1 MPGSRNLLKR
11 AYTMRHLASS
21 LVVTTAVM
29 LSSCGGSPEPF
40 ALRLVDLFETATVEG
55 TVAIDPVDATEWRFD
70 GEGTIPLPE
79 PPEEDE
85 NDDEGEDDEQEEPP
99 DLAPTF
105 GWAALNDIEGFEVV
119 DGRLVGTTGELP
131 VLHAVRPE
139 DLLDEND
146 LLHAVEITM
155 QVSAGT
161 EIGITFNGGR
171 QLNEERTLR
180 NIRNAPEPPLHT
192 ELEPG
197 DEFHTYRLENPGRS
211 FTVGGLRNILIEP
224 TDATNA
230 TFAIESVRL
239 IMRREHLRT
248 IASGPGWQGLG
259 EIYRETI
266 VSRAPERVT
275 LDLTLPA
282 QPWLELAVGTVEDHP
297 VTFNVA
303 IDTPSGDAPL
313 WRRTVTLPRRWE
325 TQRID
330 LADYA
335 GQQVTLALSLEGDE
349 DGLVGFW
356 GTPVVRNSGAHVP
369 PTDGATSEARAELAD
384 GGASTPQGMIVFL
397 GDTLRRDHL
406 DAWGHDRSTAPTLTA
421 LAAEGVRF
429 ADAIS
434 PATWTKVAVPSL
446 LSSVYPASHGIV
458 GMADRLSSSATTL
471 AEAFRAAGYAT
482 FATSSVSF
490 TGKLSNVH
498 QGVEVLHERA
508 SIDNDDLGHS
518 GAKTARTYV
527 DRFLTW
533 LDDHHDVPFF
543 AFIHVFDPHD
553 PFEPYPPYDL
563 LWASPTGQEEHEARL
578 EQVGE
583 SLGDDRRVGDG
594 NRFGPERFP
603 NREELEAAGVDP
615 EVYAA
620 HQLDWY
626 DGSIRGMDAEI
637 ARLMEGLAQRGV
649 ADDTLLAFVSDHGEE
664 FLDHGWGWHGNT
676 VYGEAIN
683 VPLMLHWPGVLPAGM
698 VVDATVESLSLMPT
712 LLELSGIPV
721 PETVQGQSLLPL
733 VARPSDPTAFGW
745 VERPA
750 FSERKRIASKRDRAD
765 YDVDQYSVV
774 SNGWKLVQ
782 NVDPPEGMPEFELYN
797 HADDPLNH
805 KEVAASH
812 PDIVERLTEALA
824 GRLRY
829 AEARKLPTD
838 EDAAEELSPAE
849 LRRLRSLGYIR

>member
-1 MPGSRNLLKR
+1 
-11 AYTMRHLASS
+11 MRHLVCS
-21 LVVTTAVM
+21 LVVTATVV
-29 LSSCGGSPEPF
+29 LSSCGGSPEPVSI
-40 ALRLVDLFETATVEG
+40 RLVDMFEAATVEG
-55 TVAIDPVDATEWRFD
+55 SVAIDPVDPTEWRFD
-70 GEGTIPLPE
+70 GDGTIALPD
-79 PPEEDE
+79 PAEDNE
-85 NDDEGEDDEQEEPP
+85 DAEDDEEEPE
-99 DLAPTF
+99 DRSATF
-105 GWAALNDIEGFEVV
+105 GWAALNDIEGFDVV

-131 VLHAVRPE
+131 LLHAVRPD

-161 EIGITFNGGR
+161 AVGVTFNGGR
-171 QLNEERTLR
+171 RLNEERVLR
-180 NIRNAPEPPLHT
+180 SIRNAPEPPLHA

-197 DEFHTYRLENPGRS
+197 DEFHEYRLENPGRS
-211 FTVGGLRNILIEP
+211 FSVGGLRNILVQP
-224 TDATNA
+224 TDAADA

-239 IMRREHLRT
+239 IMRKEHLRS
-248 IASGPGWQGLG
+248 IASGPGWQGLD

-266 VSRAPERVT
+266 VSRAPERVA
-275 LDLTLPA
+275 LDLTLPTN
-282 QPWLELAVGTVEDHP
+282 PWLELAVGTVEDHP

-303 IDTPSGDAPL
+303 IDAGAGDTPL

-325 TQRID
+325 TQRIE
-330 LADYA
+330 LAEYA

-356 GTPVVRNSGAHVP
+356 GTPVVRSSGARVP
-369 PTDGATSEARAELAD
+369 PVDDARSEARAALAD
-384 GGASTPQGMIVFL
+384 GGSTTPQGVIVFL
-397 GDTLRRDHL
+397 GDTLRSDHL
-406 DAWGHDRSTAPTLTA
+406 DAWGHDRKTAPTLTA

-458 GMADRLSSSATTL
+458 GMADRLSSSATTM
-471 AEAFRAAGYAT
+471 AEAFRGAGYAT

-508 SIDNDDLGHS
+508 SINNGSLGHS
-518 GAKTARTYV
+518 SAKTARTYV

-563 LWASPTGQEEHEARL
+563 MWASPTGKEEHEARL

-615 EVYAA
+615 DVYAA

-637 ARLMEGLAQRGV
+637 ARLMEGLEQRGV
-649 ADDTLLAFVSDHGEE
+649 AGDTLLAFVSDHGEE

-683 VPLMLHWPGVLPAGM
+683 VPLMLRWPGVLPAGV
-698 VVDATVESLSLMPT
+698 VVDATVESLSLMTT

-721 PETVQGQSLLPL
+721 PETAQGQSLLPM
-733 VARPSDPTAFGW
+733 VVSPNDPTALGW

-750 FSERKRIASKRDRAD
+750 FSERKRIASRRERAD

-774 SNGWKLVQ
+774 LDGWKLVR
-782 NVDPPEGMPEFELYN
+782 NVDPPEGMPEFELYD
-797 HADDPLNH
+797 HADDPLDHND
-805 KEVAASH
+805 VTADH
-812 PDIVERLTEALA
+812 PDVVERLTAELV

-829 AEARKLPTD
+829 VEARKLPTD
-838 EDAAEELSPAE
+838 ENVSEGLSPAE

>member
-1 MPGSRNLLKR
+1 
-11 AYTMRHLASS
+11 MRHLACS
-21 LVVTTAVM
+21 LVATTV
-29 LSSCGGSPEPF
+29 LLVSSCGDSQEPV

-55 TVAIDPVDATEWRFD
+55 TVSVDPVEPTEWRFD
-70 GEGTIPLPE
+70 GAGTIPLRE

-85 NDDEGEDDEQEEPP
+85 DDDEGEDDEQQNQP

-105 GWAALNDIEGFEVV
+105 GWAALNDIEGLEVI
-119 DGRLVGTTGELP
+119 DGRLVGTAGELP
-131 VLHAVRPE
+131 VLHVVRPE

-211 FTVGGLRNILIEP
+211 FTVAGLRNILVEP
-224 TDATNA
+224 TDAADA

-248 IASGPGWQGLG
+248 IASGPGWRGLG

-303 IDTPSGDAPL
+303 IDTGSGDAPL
-313 WRRTVTLPRRWE
+313 LRRTVTLPRRWE

-356 GTPVVRNSGAHVP
+356 GTPVVRNSGAQVP

-384 GGASTPQGMIVFL
+384 GGAATPHGVIVFL

-406 DAWGHDRSTAPTLTA
+406 DAWGHGRSTAPTLTA

-471 AEAFRAAGYAT
+471 AEAFRGAGYAT
-482 FATSSVSF
+482 FATSSVQF

-563 LWASPTGQEEHEARL
+563 LWASPTGKEEHEARL

-615 EVYAA
+615 DVYAK

-637 ARLMEGLAQRGV
+637 ARLMEGLEQRGV

-698 VVDATVESLSLMPT
+698 VVDGTVESLSLMPT

-721 PETVQGQSLLPL
+721 PETSQGQSLLPL
-733 VARPSDPTAFGW
+733 VARPSDPTALGW

-750 FSERKRIASKRDRAD
+750 FSERKRIASKRERAD

-774 SNGWKLVQ
+774 SDGWKLVQ
-782 NVDPPEGMPEFELYN
+782 NVDPPEGMPEFELYH

-805 KEVAASH
+805 EEVAADH
-812 PDIVERLTEALA
+812 PDIVQRLTEALA

-838 EDAAEELSPAE
+838 EDAAEGLSPEE

>member
-1 MPGSRNLLKR
+1 
-11 AYTMRHLASS
+11 MRHLVCS
-21 LVVTTAVM
+21 LVMTATVV
-29 LSSCGGSPEPF
+29 LSSCGGSPEPVSI
-40 ALRLVDLFETATVEG
+40 RLVDMFEAATVEG
-55 TVAIDPVDATEWRFD
+55 SVAIDPVDPTEWRFD
-70 GEGTIPLPE
+70 GDGTIALPD
-79 PPEEDE
+79 PAEDNE
-85 NDDEGEDDEQEEPP
+85 DAEDDEEEPE
-99 DLAPTF
+99 DRSATF
-105 GWAALNDIEGFEVV
+105 GWAALNDIEGVDVV

-131 VLHAVRPE
+131 LLHAVRPD

-161 EIGITFNGGR
+161 AVGVTFNGGR
-171 QLNEERTLR
+171 RLNEERVLR
-180 NIRNAPEPPLHT
+180 SIRNAPEPPLHA

-197 DEFHTYRLENPGRS
+197 DEFHEYRLENPGRS
-211 FTVGGLRNILIEP
+211 FSVGGLRNILLQP
-224 TDATNA
+224 TDAADA

-239 IMRREHLRT
+239 IMRKEHLRS
-248 IASGPGWQGLG
+248 IASGPGWQGLD

-266 VSRAPERVT
+266 VSRAPERVA
-275 LDLTLPA
+275 LDLTLPTN
-282 QPWLELAVGTVEDHP
+282 PWLELAVGTVEDHP

-303 IDTPSGDAPL
+303 IDAGAGDTPL

-325 TQRID
+325 TQRIE
-330 LADYA
+330 LAEYA

-356 GTPVVRNSGAHVP
+356 GTPVVRSSGARVP
-369 PTDGATSEARAELAD
+369 PVDDARSEARAALAD
-384 GGASTPQGMIVFL
+384 GGSTTPQGVIVFL
-397 GDTLRRDHL
+397 GDTLRSDHL
-406 DAWGHDRSTAPTLTA
+406 DAWGHGRKTAPTLTA

-458 GMADRLSSSATTL
+458 GMADRLSSSATTM
-471 AEAFRAAGYAT
+471 AEAFRGAGYAT

-508 SIDNDDLGHS
+508 SIDNGSLGHS
-518 GAKTARTYV
+518 SAKTARTYV

-563 LWASPTGQEEHEARL
+563 MWASPTGKEEHEARL

-615 EVYAA
+615 DVYAA

-637 ARLMEGLAQRGV
+637 ARLMEGLEQRGV
-649 ADDTLLAFVSDHGEE
+649 AGDTLLAFVSDHGEE

-683 VPLMLHWPGVLPAGM
+683 VPLMLRWPGVLPAGM
-698 VVDATVESLSLMPT
+698 VVDATVESLSLMTT

-721 PETVQGQSLLPL
+721 PETAQGQSLLPM
-733 VARPSDPTAFGW
+733 VVSPNDPTALGW

-750 FSERKRIASKRDRAD
+750 FSERKRIASRRERAD

-774 SNGWKLVQ
+774 LDGWKLVR
-782 NVDPPEGMPEFELYN
+782 NVDPPEGMPEFELYD
-797 HADDPLNH
+797 HADDPLDHNDVTAH
-805 KEVAASH
+805 H
-812 PDIVERLTEALA
+812 PDVVERLTAELV

-829 AEARKLPTD
+829 VEARKLPTD
-838 EDAAEELSPAE
+838 EDVSEGLSPAE

>member
-1 MPGSRNLLKR
+1 
-11 AYTMRHLASS
+11 MRHLVCS
-21 LVVTTAVM
+21 LVVTATVV
-29 LSSCGGSPEPF
+29 LSSCGGSPEPVSI
-40 ALRLVDLFETATVEG
+40 RLVDMFEAATVEG
-55 TVAIDPVDATEWRFD
+55 TVAIDPVDPTEWRFD
-70 GEGTIPLPE
+70 GDGTIALPD
-79 PPEEDE
+79 PAEDNE
-85 NDDEGEDDEQEEPP
+85 DAEDDEEEPE
-99 DLAPTF
+99 DRSATF
-105 GWAALNDIEGFEVV
+105 GWAALNDIEGFDVV

-131 VLHAVRPE
+131 LLHAVRPD

-161 EIGITFNGGR
+161 AVGVTFNGGR
-171 QLNEERTLR
+171 RLNEERVLR
-180 NIRNAPEPPLHT
+180 SIRNAPEPPLHA

-197 DEFHTYRLENPGRS
+197 DEFHEYRLENPGRS
-211 FTVGGLRNILIEP
+211 FSVGGLRNILLQP
-224 TDATNA
+224 TDAADA

-239 IMRREHLRT
+239 IMRKEHLRS
-248 IASGPGWQGLG
+248 IASGPGWQGLD

-266 VSRAPERVT
+266 VSRAPERVA
-275 LDLTLPA
+275 LDLTLPTN
-282 QPWLELAVGTVEDHP
+282 PWLELAVGTVEDHP

-303 IDTPSGDAPL
+303 IDAGAGDTPL

-325 TQRID
+325 TQRIE
-330 LADYA
+330 LAEYA

-356 GTPVVRNSGAHVP
+356 GTPVVRSSGARVP
-369 PTDGATSEARAELAD
+369 PVDDARSEARAALAD
-384 GGASTPQGMIVFL
+384 GGSTTPQGVIVFL
-397 GDTLRRDHL
+397 GDTLRSDHL
-406 DAWGHDRSTAPTLTA
+406 DAWGHGRKTAPTLTA

-458 GMADRLSSSATTL
+458 GMADRLSSSATTM
-471 AEAFRAAGYAT
+471 AEAFRGAGYAT

-508 SIDNDDLGHS
+508 SIDNGSLGHS
-518 GAKTARTYV
+518 SAKTARTYV

-563 LWASPTGQEEHEARL
+563 MWASPTGKEEHEARL

-615 EVYAA
+615 DVYAA

-637 ARLMEGLAQRGV
+637 ARLMEGLEQRGV
-649 ADDTLLAFVSDHGEE
+649 AGDTLLAFVSDHGEE

-683 VPLMLHWPGVLPAGM
+683 VPLMLRWPGVLPAGV
-698 VVDATVESLSLMPT
+698 VVDATVESLSLMTT

-721 PETVQGQSLLPL
+721 PETAQGQSLLPM
-733 VARPSDPTAFGW
+733 VVSPNDPTALGW

-750 FSERKRIASKRDRAD
+750 FSERKRIASRRERAD

-774 SNGWKLVQ
+774 LDGWKLVR
-782 NVDPPEGMPEFELYN
+782 NVDPPEGMPEFELYD
-797 HADDPLNH
+797 HADDPLDHND
-805 KEVAASH
+805 VTADH
-812 PDIVERLTEALA
+812 PDVVERLTAELV

-829 AEARKLPTD
+829 VEARKLPTD
-838 EDAAEELSPAE
+838 ENVSEGLSPAE